1 MADPKPLTRDQLAK
15 FLPDAEAIKRFE
27 RLFQVAGDLTPA
39 DVAILYRLSQEA
51 SLDANTAI
59 ATANQA
65 LSLLGP
71 IVQDAA
77 VNAGAA
83 DEKAV
88 QALDWLNRIA
98 ASLEWLTYAPA
109 TREDNSLLIDYID
122 VSTTAPT
129 AVGGIAGRLTW
140 NDTDGTLDL
149 GLKGGNVT
157 LQIGQENVLRVKNDE
172 ATQLNDGEVVYIYGA
187 SGANLLVR
195 RALANSDLTSANT
208 IGIVTEAI
216 AVNGQGFITT
226 FGQVRGLD
234 TSAFNEG
241 DILYLSPTT
250 PGAITNVKPVAPDHM
265 VLVGYCVKKSAGN
278 GEIFTKVDNGYEL
291 DELHNVLITAVAD
304 KNLLQYDAAGGY
316 WKNVAPSAVS
326 IGTATN
332 VAGGSA
338 GSIPYQTAA
347 NTTAMLAIG
356 TAAQVLQVNAGAT
369 APEWVS
375 STGTG
380 NVVRA
385 TSPTLVTPTLGAAT
399 ATSINK
405 VTITAP
411 ATSATLTIAN
421 GKTLTASNSLTFA
434 GTDGTTLTFP
444 STSATIARTDAAQ
457 SFTGAQTFNNGG
469 VFNYVNGVKI
479 DSGGTTLGQLYYS
492 GGLILNRLSGT
503 SLLIQQNN
511 SSEMVFTSNG
521 DVQIGSTTGATYR
534 LFVYKADN
542 SWATFFVRQDGTADI
557 AQFAGNGGQVKMAI
571 TRTGNIYGT
580 AGSTGMTDGFFYIP
594 AAGGAPT
601 GAPTAVS
608 GTVPMYYDTTN
619 NKFYVYNGAWKS
631 VTLT

>member
-1 MADPKPLTRDQLAK
+1 MADPKLLTRDQLAK

-39 DVAILYRLSQEA
+39 DVAVLYRLSQEA

-59 ATANQA
+59 AAANQA
-65 LSLLGP
+65 LALLGP
-71 IVQDAA
+71 IAQDAA
-77 VNAGAA
+77 INAGTA
-83 DEKAV
+83 DAKAI
-88 QALDWLNRIA
+88 QALDWLNRVA
-98 ASLEWLTYAPA
+98 DSLEWLVKAPPI
-109 TREDNSLLIDYID
+109 DNGLLL
-122 VSTTAPT
+122 
-129 AVGGIAGRLTW
+129 GIASSL
-140 NDTDGTLDL
+140 
-149 GLKGGNVT
+149 
-157 LQIGQENVLRVKNDE
+157 E
-172 ATQLNDGEVVYIYGA
+172 
-187 SGANLLVR
+187 LL
-195 RALANSDLTSANT
+195 ALAPSTSGT
-208 IGIVTEAI
+208 
-216 AVNGQGFITT
+216 
-226 FGQVRGLD
+226 D
-234 TSAFNEG
+234 TSAR
-241 DILYLSPTT
+241 L
-250 PGAITNVKPVAPDHM
+250 
-265 VLVGYCVKKSAGN
+265 
-278 GEIFTKVDNGYEL
+278 
-291 DELHNVLITAVAD
+291 
-304 KNLLQYDAAGGY
+304 
-316 WKNVAPSAVS
+316 
-326 IGTATN
+326 
-332 VAGGSA
+332 AGGSA

-385 TSPTLVTPTLGAAT
+385 TSPTLITPTLGVAS

-411 ATSATLTIAN
+411 AISATLTIAN

-444 STSATIARTDAAQ
+444 STSATIARTDSAQ
-457 SFTGAQTFNNGG
+457 SFSGVQTFNNGG
-469 VFNYVNGVKI
+469 IFNYVNGVKI

-492 GGLILNRLSGT
+492 GGLLLNRLSGT
-503 SLLIQQNN
+503 SLFIQQNG
-511 SSEMVFTSNG
+511 SSEMVFTPNG
-521 DVQIGSTTGATYR
+521 DVQIGSSTGATYR

-542 SWATFFVRQDGTADI
+542 TWATFFVRQDGTADI

-601 GAPTAVS
+601 GVPTAVS